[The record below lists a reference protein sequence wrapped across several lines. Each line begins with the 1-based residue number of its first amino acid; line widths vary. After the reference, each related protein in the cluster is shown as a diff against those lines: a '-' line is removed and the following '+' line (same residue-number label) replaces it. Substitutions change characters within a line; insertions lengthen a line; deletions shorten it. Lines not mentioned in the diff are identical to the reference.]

1 MAANV
6 CKPTSTSIKTSTTS
20 RVNSKHAGICIPLFI
35 LYFFSVVF
43 HFDLHFPS
51 GRARDNQKSV
61 AAFFTKLD
69 PTEFKH
75 PMFSRLGFTIPR
87 ATRGLH
93 TVPKLKNQQQIVE
106 SGISGVYS
114 PAGFKTAWLDYQKY
128 LTTNLSLHTVGSAN
142 ETRTPYFILLNTAKQ
157 TTEQHTFH
165 YASQA
170 HNNHFFFQQL
180 GNKED
185 VLITRP
191 SRFIMDRLADL
202 NIPTVEELKNSMLK
216 EAEKLTGQGWVF
228 LVELPDKSLK
238 IIRCNNDGTPYFY
251 GKNQLLDMNG
261 SVSEE
266 TFEQLNGIKEKA
278 ANGELDLTLP
288 LLALNCWD
296 VAYLTDYG
304 ITGKSE
310 YLSKVWDCINWE
322 VVNKRL
328 FQV

>member
-1 MAANV
+1 
-6 CKPTSTSIKTSTTS
+6 
-20 RVNSKHAGICIPLFI
+20 
-35 LYFFSVVF
+35 
-43 HFDLHFPS
+43 
-51 GRARDNQKSV
+51 
-61 AAFFTKLD
+61 
-69 PTEFKH
+69 
-75 PMFSRLGFTIPR
+75 MFARLGSTIRR
-87 ATRGLH
+87 AARSIH
-93 TVPKLKNQQQIVE
+93 TVPKLQNQQQIADN
-106 SGISGVYS
+106 GISGLYS
-114 PAGFKTAWLDYQKY
+114 PAGFKTAWPDYQTF

-185 VLITRP
+185 VQHSRP

-202 NIPTVEELKNSMLK
+202 NIPTVEELKKTMLS
-216 EAEKLTGQGWVF
+216 EAEKLNGQGWVF

-261 SVSEE
+261 AVSEE
-266 TFEQLNGIKEKA
+266 TFDELNITKKKA

-296 VAYLTDYG
+296 VAYLADYG

-310 YLSKVWDCINWE
+310 YLSNVWDCINWD

-328 FQV
+328 FQL